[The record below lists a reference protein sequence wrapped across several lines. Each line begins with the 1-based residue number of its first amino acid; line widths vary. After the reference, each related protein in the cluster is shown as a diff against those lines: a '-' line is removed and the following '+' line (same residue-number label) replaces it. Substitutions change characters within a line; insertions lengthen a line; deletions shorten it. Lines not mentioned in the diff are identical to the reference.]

1 MQLQTVM
8 VSQFYVMLNTFAGKV
23 TQWMIRKG
31 FESVD
36 LMKLK
41 RIGKKTTPEQQQTQ
55 PAQGE
60 GDAAKAGQKL
70 RGEAFISRFAGKSC
84 FKQDRS

>member
-1 MQLQTVM
+1 MNISL
-8 VSQFYVMLNTFAGKV
+8 AGKV

-41 RIGKKTTPEQQQTQ
+41 RIGKKTTPEQKD
-55 PAQGE
+55 AQAQNQHGE
-60 GDAAKAGQKL
+60 GDAGKAGQKM
-70 RGEAFISRFAGKSC
+70 RGEAFISRFAG
-84 FKQDRS
+84 